1 MGEETLLKTLEAHN
15 QQHIIDHYEKL
26 TSEKQRQFL
35 DNLHRTNLDIVFKIF
50 K

>member
-1 MGEETLLKTLEAHN
+1 MGEETLLKTLEVHN

-35 DNLHRTNLDIVFKIF
+35 DNAAPDKSGYCF
-50 K
+50 